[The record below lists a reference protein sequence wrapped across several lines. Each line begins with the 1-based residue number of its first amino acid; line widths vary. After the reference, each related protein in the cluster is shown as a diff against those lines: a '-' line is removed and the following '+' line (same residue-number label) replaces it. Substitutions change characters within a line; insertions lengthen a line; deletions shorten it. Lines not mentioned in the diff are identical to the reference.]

1 MIYSFSGHNL
11 LSSSTFPA
19 WRGESSKPSM
29 PKSRANDLPE
39 DCFSRVAH
47 ADIKPTNSNAYIV
60 HAEIL
65 PKGQIVQQGLN
76 GYQPLG
82 QIDAQGNFRLVNG
95 QSGNIFR
102 DSDTVSI
109 EPLDGLESAFVQTL
123 KQVERQRSLTGSEI
137 PLIRQ
142 HLTSHGING
151 QGIKIGLLDPR
162 DKSWAGQAEVS
173 DHSKVVM
180 QIIQDPMWGVAPG
193 AQVENNIEPNE
204 KTRNESFDDYQDNI
218 NELTEFA
225 ATSFARTAHQIQN
238 LLAQGTPDLR
248 ILSLTHGPSRSSM
261 YMDQWKKLNDK
272 NSNGYY
278 KFPALRSQILDFS
291 TDGTP
296 RQQFQAL
303 VNWMDPILDHNPTI
317 QLAHRQYIEATRQ
330 AAEKGIITVVACG
343 NENNS
348 LPFDIPLIK
357 AGADFNELAKSP
369 YVISVAAANT
379 NQSPGQRALYT
390 IAPFSSH
397 GDGNTWNPTIAAPG
411 MEMGISFPSGPFGHN
426 YVVEGTSYATPFT
439 CGVIAMMLQQKP
451 WLGFEQV
458 KARLQSTATRLPH
471 VSTAMQGAGIV
482 NPELAV

>member
-1 MIYSFSGHNL
+1 
-11 LSSSTFPA
+11 
-19 WRGESSKPSM
+19 
-29 PKSRANDLPE
+29 
-39 DCFSRVAH
+39 
-47 ADIKPTNSNAYIV
+47 V
-60 HAEIL
+60 HGEIL

-95 QSGNIFR
+95 QSGNIFH
-102 DSDTVSI
+102 DTDLVSV
-109 EPLDGLESAFVQTL
+109 EPLDGMENAFAQSM
-123 KQVERQRSLTGSEI
+123 KQAERQRALAGSEI

-142 HLTSHGING
+142 RLTAHGING
-151 QGIKIGLLDPR
+151 QGVKIGLLDPME
-162 DKSWAGQAEVS
+162 KNWAAQAEVTA
-173 DHSKVVM
+173 HSKLVM

-193 AQVENNIEPNE
+193 AQVENKVEPNE
-204 KTRNESFDDYQDNI
+204 KTQSESFDDYQDNI

-225 ATSFARTAHQIQN
+225 TTSFARTGHQIQN

-248 ILSLTHGPSRSSM
+248 ILSVTHGPSRSSM

-272 NSNGYY
+272 NSSGYY
-278 KFPALRSQILDFS
+278 KFPALRSQVLGFS
-291 TDGTP
+291 IYGTP
-296 RQQFQAL
+296 RQQFQAMI
-303 VNWMDPILDHNPTI
+303 NWMDLILGHNPVI
-317 QLAHRQYIEATRQ
+317 QLAQQQYIEATRQ
-330 AAEKGIITVVACG
+330 AAQKGLITVVACG

-348 LPFDIPLIK
+348 LPFNIPVR
-357 AGADFNELAKSP
+357 AGVDFNDLAKSP

-379 NQSPGQRALYT
+379 NQVPGQRSLYT

-397 GDGNTWNPTIAAPG
+397 GDENLWNPTITAPG

-439 CGVIAMMLQQKP
+439 CGVIALMLQEKP

-458 KARLQSTATRLPH
+458 KARLQSTATRLPQ
-471 VSTAMQGAGIV
+471 VGTAAQGAGII